1 MKKSLLL
8 LFIGITSLCFSQDK
22 EKIRGD
28 KNVIQT
34 TIDLDDFNS
43 LEVKDNLEITFSTQN
58 NQNSY
63 TLNTDANL
71 HEIIKFEIIDSV
83 LTIQTSARIRSKKK
97 LEITL
102 HAKELKKITL
112 FDDSKLN
119 QIGALVTDN
128 FDFVAHGNT
137 KAKLDVKAKYIKTVM
152 TDNAYADFRF
162 EADTIRMVLSDKI
175 DIDGVVK
182 ASYLD
187 LGMYKN
193 AEANFNGNCK
203 NARIN
208 MAGKPSLKATNMI
221 IEKINIRES
230 NSSIAKINCSIEV
243 NLFLEDKSRIYIY
256 NSPHVII
263 EGIRD
268 NAEIIKR

>member
-128 FDFVAHGNT
+128 FDFEAHGNT